1 MESEFCECLGA
12 TAPAPGVPYVERSCA
27 TCGKPAFAEA
37 QRPDRGKG
45 LRLNLN
51 EPLVIPVASTDFSL
65 NATHSKLKFFR
76 SGLGVIVR
84 ELLYAGAEPNT
95 ADIKTALDSY
105 RSEADAVIAASPLFE
120 GLDRTS
126 PEDGAKARATVG
138 GNFTLLEYWALNLAE
153 LTVRYRKLLDE
164 NAPPET
170 VMLAGVQLANA
181 HAMLVYLRDIDEV
194 TWTGHRVT
202 ELQRLLANWRQ
213 NETNDKEAFWQATLS
228 DNSFAL
234 SQVFALPV
242 VILQERA
249 YLGGKDIR
257 NSHGRIT
264 DFLVA
269 NELTENVGIVEIKTP
284 TTLLLA
290 TEYRDGVYPPSSEIA
305 GAITQVLRQKDTLLK
320 ELHGRRGS
328 GDISFHAFEPECVV
342 IAGTY
347 VREVHDLHTRASFE
361 LFRANLRHV
370 RLVTYDEL
378 FRKIEALLRLF
389 EISSEGAG

>member
-1 MESEFCECLGA
+1 M
-12 TAPAPGVPYVERSCA
+12 RRR
-27 TCGKPAFAEA
+27 K
-37 QRPDRGKG
+37 
-45 LRLNLN
+45 
-51 EPLVIPVASTDFSL
+51 
-65 NATHSKLKFFR
+65 R
-76 SGLGVIVR
+76 SG
-84 ELLYAGAEPNT
+84 T
-95 ADIKTALDSY
+95 
-105 RSEADAVIAASPLFE
+105 
-120 GLDRTS
+120 
-126 PEDGAKARATVG
+126 
-138 GNFTLLEYWALNLAE
+138 WQ
-153 LTVRYRKLLDE
+153 
-164 NAPPET
+164 NA
-170 VMLAGVQLANA
+170 
-181 HAMLVYLRDIDEV
+181 
-194 TWTGHRVT
+194 
-202 ELQRLLANWRQ
+202 
-213 NETNDKEAFWQATLS
+213 TNDKEAFWQTTLS

-284 TTLLLA
+284 ATRLLA
-290 TEYRDGVYPPSSEIA
+290 AEYRDGVYPPSSEVV

-328 GDISFHAFEPECVV
+328 GDISFHAFEPECLV

-347 VREVHDLHTRASFE
+347 AREVHDLHTRASFE

-378 FRKIEALLRLF
+378 FRKVEALLRLF
-389 EISSEGAG
+389 EISSDDAG